1 MGRPYKLLSGIKLGV
16 YIPQEW
22 HDKLMEIAKEKNL
35 TLSDVC
41 RLAIKEYLDN
51 YDKQKQAQVVREED
65 S

>member
-1 MGRPYKLLSGIKLGV
+1 MGRPYKLLNGIKLGV

-22 HDKLMEIAKEKNL
+22 HDRLMEIAKEKNL

-51 YDKQKQAQVVREED
+51 HDKQKK
-65 S
+65 